1 MAHRENDITDVL
13 EETFSVTEDR
23 FGEHVIVELRPGG
36 ATQDVREANKD
47 QYVDLV
53 VAHRIAG
60 RIAAQFRAFME
71 GLGDVLPLDLLRVF
85 DEHELELLIGGM
97 TEIDMDDWT
106 RFTDY
111 RGYEKTD
118 RVIEWFWACLRSW
131 PTERRARLLRFTTGT
146 SRVPVNGFKD
156 LQGSDGPRRFTI
168 EKSGNPSGLPRSQ
181 TCFNR
186 LDLPP
191 YEDYESLERKLR
203 FAIEC
208 VSLYFTCEFVLTDA
222 GFVGRR
228 RALVKS
234 RVKKGPD
241 SVCWDTGNNVTFS
254 QFGRIHVPLL
264 SPLCFLLKPFFT
276 VTPWDI

>member
-1 MAHRENDITDVL
+1 VVDDGTDPGDL
-13 EETFSVTEDR
+13 HLCFSISMLHEEGGGS
-23 FGEHVIVELRPGG
+23 VELKPGG
-36 ATQDVREANKD
+36 ADSPVTEVNKSE
-47 QYVDLV
+47 YVELV

-60 RIAAQFRAFME
+60 RISDQFRALMD
-71 GLGDVLPLDLLRVF
+71 GLGDVLSLDLLRVF

-131 PTERRARLLRFTTGT
+131 PSERKARLLQFTTGT

-168 EKSGNPSGLPRSQ
+168 EKSGDPNGLPRSH

-191 YEDYESLERKLR
+191 YEDYEILEKKLL
-203 FAIEC
+203 FAIEE
-208 VSLYFTCEFVLTDA
+208 TE
-222 GFVGRR
+222 GFG
-228 RALVKS
+228 
-234 RVKKGPD
+234 
-241 SVCWDTGNNVTFS
+241 
-254 QFGRIHVPLL
+254 QE
-264 SPLCFLLKPFFT
+264 
-276 VTPWDI
+276 

>member
-1 MAHRENDITDVL
+1 
-13 EETFSVTEDR
+13 VT
-23 FGEHVIVELRPGG
+23 
-36 ATQDVREANKD
+36 EANKE

-53 VAHRIAG
+53 VAHWIAG
-60 RIAAQFRAFME
+60 RITAQFRAFME

-118 RVIEWFWACLRSW
+118 MVIEWFWACLRSW
-131 PTERRARLLRFTTGT
+131 PAERKARLLQFTAGT

-156 LQGSDGPRRFTI
+156 LQGSDGPRRVTI
-168 EKSGNPSGLPRSQ
+168 EKSGDPSGLPRSH

-208 VSLYFTCEFVLTDA
+208 VLDFLLSSFLLTESCA
-222 GFVGRR
+222 GRR
-228 RALVKS
+228 KALGRSKECQTPLGFRNLDPCALGIS
-234 RVKKGPD
+234 FISTGSKD
-241 SVCWDTGNNVTFS
+241 SC
-254 QFGRIHVPLL
+254 L
-264 SPLCFLLKPFFT
+264 SLSFFFLLKLFCLI
-276 VTPWDI
+276 VTPFTIYNV

>member
-1 MAHRENDITDVL
+1 ML

-23 FGEHVIVELRPGG
+23 FGEHVIVDLRPGG
-36 ATQDVREANKD
+36 STQDVTESNKYD
-47 QYVDLV
+47 YVDLV
-53 VAHRIAG
+53 VSHRIAG
-60 RIAAQFRAFME
+60 RITEQFRAFME

-131 PTERRARLLRFTTGT
+131 PAERKARLLQFTTGT

-168 EKSGNPSGLPRSQ
+168 EKSGDPSGLPRSH
-181 TCFNR
+181 TCLNR
-186 LDLPP
+186 LYLPP

-203 FAIEC
+203 FAIEYVLPVFFLR
-208 VSLYFTCEFVLTDA
+208 VSLTHGSLQ
-222 GFVGRR
+222 
-228 RALVKS
+228 
-234 RVKKGPD
+234 
-241 SVCWDTGNNVTFS
+241 GN
-254 QFGRIHVPLL
+254 GRIWAGVRN
-264 SPLCFLLKPFFT
+264 
-276 VTPWDI
+276 I